1 MPAGLPARHQL
12 SHHDGRDDA
21 EAEAELDAE
30 AWVLS
35 TEPGQRL
42 LAEAA
47 AVREVRPAEI
57 KRLRKLAPPEA
68 VAAALRLAVCQAKAR
83 AKFSRGEHMWLD
95 PVGLQQA
102 TSEAVALHKAARFES
117 SLVVDLCAGTG
128 GDSLAVARRAAVL
141 AVDRSQAMCRRLAW
155 NAAVHGLADRIL
167 PCRGLAESF
176 PIPAGA
182 WVHIDP
188 DRRVTKPNRARAVA
202 DYAPATPFLRS
213 LSERAPGGA
222 IKLGPASDFATA
234 LPNPDLEIELI
245 SLDGECKEATVWFGA
260 AATCRRRA
268 TRLPEG
274 VTWTDRDGDCS
285 KRLRVPTAAIAAY
298 VYDPDPALLRAGLLD
313 SFAAAHGLCRIAAEV
328 DYLTSEGLI
337 ATPFL
342 TPFEVQGVFPLD
354 LKRLR
359 RVVAEENLGP
369 LEIKLRG
376 LDLSP
381 EKLRDQLR
389 PRGSRPATLILAGG
403 SGPARAI
410 LARRLAGVS

>member
-12 SHHDGRDDA
+12 RHQAGRD
-21 EAEAELDAE
+21 EAEAEFDAE

-47 AVREVRPAEI
+47 AIREVRPSDI
-57 KRLRKLAPPEA
+57 QRLRKLAPPEA
-68 VAAALRLAVCQAKAR
+68 VAAAFRLAGCQAKGK
-83 AKFSRGEHMWLD
+83 AKFSRGERMWLD

-102 TSEAVALHKAARFES
+102 TSEPVAVHKAARFQTS
-117 SLVVDLCAGTG
+117 VVVDLCAGVG
-128 GDSLAVARRAAVL
+128 GDSLALARRADIL
-141 AVDRSQAMCRRLAW
+141 AVDRSQAMCHRLAW
-155 NAAVHGLADRIL
+155 NADVHGLADRIL
-167 PCRGLAESF
+167 PCKGLAESF

-188 DRRVTKPNRARAVA
+188 DRRVTVTDRARTLA
-202 DYAPATPFLRS
+202 DYAPGLAFLQN
-213 LSERAPGGA
+213 LTERASAGA
-222 IKLGPASDFATA
+222 IKLSPASDFATA
-234 LPNPDLEIELI
+234 LSNSDLEIELI

-274 VTWTDRDGDCS
+274 VTWTDRDGHCS
-285 KRLRVPTAAIAAY
+285 GHVRVPTAAIAAY

-313 SFAAAHGLCRIAAEV
+313 SFAAAHGLCRIAADV
-328 DYLTSEGLI
+328 DYLTSEDPM

-342 TPFEVQGVFPLD
+342 TPFEVQSVFPLD

-376 LDLSP
+376 LDLVP

-389 PRGSRPATLILAGG
+389 PRGSRPGTLILAGG

-410 LARRLAGVS
+410 VARRVEKRS

>member
-1 MPAGLPARHQL
+1 MPARLAARLQLRHQTK
-12 SHHDGRDDA
+12 RD
-21 EAEAELDAE
+21 EAKGEVDVE

-47 AVREVRPAEI
+47 ALRELRPAEVQ
-57 KRLRKLAPPEA
+57 RLRKLAPPEA
-68 VAAALRLAVCQAKAR
+68 VAAGLRLAACQAKAR
-83 AKFSRGEHMWLD
+83 AKFSQGERMWLD
-95 PVGLQQA
+95 PVGLEQA
-102 TSEAVALHKAARFES
+102 TSEPVALHKAARFPR
-117 SLVVDLCAGTG
+117 SLVVDLCAGVG
-128 GDSLAVARRAAVL
+128 GDSLALAQRAHVL
-141 AVDRSQAMCRRLAW
+141 AVDRSQANCRRLAW

-167 PCRGLAESF
+167 PCRGLAEAF

-188 DRRVTKPNRARAVA
+188 DRRVTRSDRARTLA
-202 DYAPATPFLRS
+202 DYAPGLAFLRS
-213 LSERAPGGA
+213 LAQRAPAGA
-222 IKLGPASDFATA
+222 IKLSPASDFATT
-234 LPNPDLEIELI
+234 LSNPDLEIELI

-274 VTWTDRDGDCS
+274 ITWTDRDGACFE
-285 KRLRVPTAAIAAY
+285 RFRVPTAAVAAY
-298 VYDPDPALLRAGLLD
+298 VYDPDPALPRAGLLD
-313 SFAAAHGLCRIAAEV
+313 SFTAAHGLCRIADDV
-328 DYLTSEGLI
+328 DYLTSESLL
-337 ATPFL
+337 ATAFL

-359 RVVAEENLGP
+359 RLVAQENLGP

-376 LDLSP
+376 LDLLP
-381 EKLRDQLR
+381 EKLRDRLH
-389 PRGSRPATLILAGG
+389 PRGSRPATLILVGG

>member
-1 MPAGLPARHQL
+1 MPAKLSPRHQS
-12 SHHDGRDDA
+12 SHHDGRPRD
-21 EAEAELDAE
+21 EAEGELDAE

-35 TEPGQRL
+35 TEPGRRL
-42 LAEAA
+42 LIEAA
-47 AVREVRPAEI
+47 AVGEVRPAEI
-57 KRLRKLAPPEA
+57 QRLRRLASANA
-68 VAAALRLAVCQAKAR
+68 VAAALRLADCRAKAR
-83 AKFSRGEHMWLD
+83 VKFSQGERMWLD
-95 PVGLQQA
+95 PIGLQQA
-102 TSEAVALHKAARFES
+102 TSEPVALHKAGRFQS
-117 SLVVDLCAGTG
+117 SLIVDLCAGTG
-128 GDSLAVARRAAVL
+128 GDSLALAQRASVV

-155 NAAVHGLADRIL
+155 NAAVYGLAERIL

-176 PIPAGA
+176 PIPPGA

-188 DRRVTKPNRARAVA
+188 DRRATKPSRARTLA
-202 DYAPATPFLRS
+202 DYAPALAFLRS
-213 LSERAPGGA
+213 LSERALAGA
-222 IKLGPASDFATA
+222 IKLSPASDFATA
-234 LPNPDLEIELI
+234 FPNPDLEIELI

-285 KRLRVPTAAIAAY
+285 ERLRVPTAAIAAY

-313 SFAAAHGLCRIAAEV
+313 SFAAAHGLRRIAPDV
-328 DYLTSEGLI
+328 DYLTSERLV

-342 TPFEVQGVFPLD
+342 MPFEVQAVLPLD

-359 RVVAEENLGP
+359 RVVAEKNLGP

-376 LDLSP
+376 LDLVP
-381 EKLRDQLR
+381 ERLRDQLH